1 MMKLE
6 TNNRTL
12 DVNYILPRGSELTIS
27 IESTE
32 PLSEIAGSLE
42 GAGVIRVTEDDNPNV
57 THLYEE
63 YTELTSIRRL
73 SSGRVHVTL
82 AKK

>member
-6 TNNRTL
+6 THNRTL
-12 DVNYILPRGSELTIS
+12 DVQYILPRGSELTIS
-27 IESTE
+27 IESAE

-42 GAGVIRVTEDDNPNV
+42 GMDVIRVTEEENPNV
-57 THLYEE
+57 THTYER
-63 YTELTSIRRL
+63 YTELISIRRL

-82 AKK
+82 V